1 MKKFFLFVLIFI
13 LFNSTVFAKKNVFII
28 AKVNEKIITNLDIEK
43 EASYLKILNPQL
55 EKIEKDKIL
64 KISKNSL
71 INEII
76 KKDETK
82 KFFDYNQK
90 LNIADKILKDFQ
102 NSLGFKDKSEFL
114 VPALS
119 PYCPKQFINFESFIS
134 GEKNLKDLIEYCNT
148 NEIFKTNKYE
158 SILSPILSTKQN
170 IMCMGLNY
178 RDHIEETGTAFQRD
192 IKIPKVPIVF
202 TKSVSSINHPF
213 ADIPYNPSISK
224 EIDWEVELAV
234 VISDECF
241 NVSREDAYDV
251 VFGYTII
258 NDISARDIQR
268 NHKQFFLGKSLPGSC
283 PIGPC
288 IVTKDEVE
296 DPHSLNIECCVNGI
310 VKQKSNTK
318 FQIFDIPKQIETI
331 TKSVKLFP
339 GDVIATGT
347 PSGVGF
353 ARNPPE
359 FLKNGDVVSC
369 KIEKIGQIE
378 NKVTYQ

>member
-1 MKKFFLFVLIFI
+1 M
-13 LFNSTVFAKKNVFII
+13 
-28 AKVNEKIITNLDIEK
+28 
-43 EASYLKILNPQL
+43 
-55 EKIEKDKIL
+55 
-64 KISKNSL
+64 
-71 INEII
+71 
-76 KKDETK
+76 
-82 KFFDYNQK
+82 
-90 LNIADKILKDFQ
+90 
-102 NSLGFKDKSEFL
+102 
-114 VPALS
+114 
-119 PYCPKQFINFESFIS
+119 
-134 GEKNLKDLIEYCNT
+134 
-148 NEIFKTNKYE
+148 
-158 SILSPILSTKQN
+158 
-170 IMCMGLNY
+170 
-178 RDHIEETGTAFQRD
+178 
-192 IKIPKVPIVF
+192 
-202 TKSVSSINHPF
+202 
-213 ADIPYNPSISK
+213 
-224 EIDWEVELAV
+224 
-234 VISDECF
+234 
-241 NVSREDAYDV
+241 
-251 VFGYTII
+251 FGYTII

-339 GDVIATGT
+339 GDGIATGT

-359 FLKNGDVVSC
+359 FLKDGDVVSC

>member
-1 MKKFFLFVLIFI
+1 MKIYTLRIE
-13 LFNSTVFAKKNVFII
+13 NKNYMAI
-28 AKVNEKIITNLDIEK
+28 KEKT
-43 EASYLKILNPQL
+43 
-55 EKIEKDKIL
+55 
-64 KISKNSL
+64 
-71 INEII
+71 
-76 KKDETK
+76 
-82 KFFDYNQK
+82 
-90 LNIADKILKDFQ
+90 
-102 NSLGFKDKSEFL
+102 EFL

-119 PYCPKQFINFESFIS
+119 PYCPKQFISFESFIS
-134 GEKNLKDLIEYCNT
+134 SKKNLRDLIEYCNS

-192 IKIPKVPIVF
+192 IKTPKVPIVF

-213 ADIPYNPSISK
+213 AEIPYNPSVSK

-241 NVSREDAYDV
+241 NVSRKDAYDV

-288 IVTKDEVE
+288 IVTKDEVD
-296 DPHSLNIECCVNGI
+296 DPHSLNIECSVNGTI
-310 VKQKSNTK
+310 KQKSNTK

-359 FLKNGDVVSC
+359 FLKDGDIVSC

-378 NKVTYQ
+378 NKVSYQ

>member
-1 MKKFFLFVLIFI
+1 MKIYTLRIE
-13 LFNSTVFAKKNVFII
+13 NKNYMAI
-28 AKVNEKIITNLDIEK
+28 
-43 EASYLKILNPQL
+43 
-55 EKIEKDKIL
+55 
-64 KISKNSL
+64 
-71 INEII
+71 
-76 KKDETK
+76 
-82 KFFDYNQK
+82 
-90 LNIADKILKDFQ
+90 
-102 NSLGFKDKSEFL
+102 KDKSEFL

-213 ADIPYNPSISK
+213 AEIPYNPSISK

-296 DPHSLNIECCVNGI
+296 DPHSLNIECSVNGI

>member
-1 MKKFFLFVLIFI
+1 MAI
-13 LFNSTVFAKKNVFII
+13 
-28 AKVNEKIITNLDIEK
+28 
-43 EASYLKILNPQL
+43 
-55 EKIEKDKIL
+55 
-64 KISKNSL
+64 
-71 INEII
+71 
-76 KKDETK
+76 
-82 KFFDYNQK
+82 
-90 LNIADKILKDFQ
+90 
-102 NSLGFKDKSEFL
+102 KDKSEFL

-119 PYCPKQFINFESFIS
+119 PYCPKQFIDFESFIS

-158 SILSPILSTKQN
+158 SILSP

>member
-1 MKKFFLFVLIFI
+1 MKIYTLRIE
-13 LFNSTVFAKKNVFII
+13 NKNYMAI
-28 AKVNEKIITNLDIEK
+28 
-43 EASYLKILNPQL
+43 
-55 EKIEKDKIL
+55 
-64 KISKNSL
+64 
-71 INEII
+71 
-76 KKDETK
+76 
-82 KFFDYNQK
+82 
-90 LNIADKILKDFQ
+90 
-102 NSLGFKDKSEFL
+102 KDKSEFL

-119 PYCPKQFINFESFIS
+119 PYCPKQFIDFESFIS

-213 ADIPYNPSISK
+213 AEIPYNPSISK

-296 DPHSLNIECCVNGI
+296 DPHSLNIECSVNGI

-378 NKVTYQ
+378 NKVTHQ